1 MGASLI
7 ISVFAAAILG
17 GVGSAPGALFGA
29 LIVGIVEEAGTLLI
43 PPTYKTAIG
52 FAIILV
58 VLLVR
63 PTGLAGART

>member
-17 GVGSAPGALFGA
+17 GIGSAPGALAGS
-29 LIVGIVEEAGTLLI
+29 LIVGIVEEMGTLVI

-52 FAIILV
+52 FALILV

-63 PTGLAGART
+63 PTGLAGARA

>member
-1 MGASLI
+1 M
-7 ISVFAAAILG
+7 
-17 GVGSAPGALFGA
+17 
-29 LIVGIVEEAGTLLI
+29 EEAGTMLI

-63 PTGLAGART
+63 PTGLAGARA